1 MSSSSEEL
9 KRENLMD
16 YYGINTFNDT
26 LMREK
31 LPKEAYRNLQD
42 TIKNGASLDKEVAN
56 TVAHA
61 MKEWALEHGITH
73 FTHWFQPMTGLTA
86 EKHDAFL
93 DIDGDGEPIQR
104 FSGNML
110 IQGEP
115 DASSF
120 PSGGMRSTFEARG
133 YTMWDPSS
141 PAFIM
146 EGPGGGIL
154 CIPSVFISYNGEAL
168 DKKTPLLRSMSVL
181 DRAACDIIKIFGRE
195 VSKVTTTLGPE
206 QEYFLVDIDYYENR
220 PDLILAGRTLM
231 GAKPPKGQQME
242 DHYFGSIK
250 ERVLEFMQ
258 LAEKELY
265 KLGIPAKTRH
275 NEVAPH
281 QFELAPIFSEANIA
295 ADRNQQVMEILKRVA
310 TRLDLALLLH
320 EKPFAGVNGSG
331 KHLNWS
337 IVDSDGHNLLDPG
350 KTPSENV
357 QFLVILVAVLD
368 AVYNYADILRA
379 TIASTGND
387 HRLGAN
393 EAPPAI
399 MSVFL
404 GSSLSNILDSIEKGD
419 EHVSADKIIDMGIS
433 NLPKIQQDNTDRNRT
448 SPFAFTG
455 NKFEFRALGS
465 TASISMSA
473 TVLNAAVAESM
484 KAIAVEI
491 VAEKA
496 SGKDTSEAC
505 FAILKKYIAKTK
517 PIRFEGN
524 NYSGDWV
531 AEAEKRGLPNLKNT
545 PEALESFTKE
555 KNIKMLTSLKILS
568 EAEIESRYNTKLERY
583 CNTIAIEYE
592 TLKTMASTMVM
603 PAALAYQNEVVN
615 AVQGLKEVSDLLGD
629 GALIEEQAKLLKKVA
644 GEVAGLSRTSET
656 LKVLTEKVETFEAEN
671 EKAAFIADTVL
682 PAMDDVRA
690 HCDALEELVPDDLWP
705 LPKYREMLF
714 IM

>member
-1 MSSSSEEL
+1 MPVTNNDL
-9 KRENLMD
+9 KRDNLMD
-16 YYGINTFNDT
+16 YFGINTFNDT

-31 LPKEAYRNLQD
+31 LPKETYKSLQN
-42 TIKNGASLDKEVAN
+42 TIKNGAKLDKEVAD

-61 MKEWALEHGITH
+61 MKEWALENGITH

-93 DIDGDGEPIQR
+93 DINGDGEPIQR

-120 PSGGMRSTFEARG
+120 PSGGMRTTFEARG

-181 DRAACDIIKIFGRE
+181 DKAACDTLKIFGRE
-195 VSKVTTTLGPE
+195 VTKVTTTLGPE
-206 QEYFLVDIDYYENR
+206 QEYFLVDSDYYDSR
-220 PDLILAGRTLM
+220 PDLILAGRTLI
-231 GAKPPKGQQME
+231 GAQPPKGQEME

-281 QFELAPIFSEANIA
+281 QFELAPIFSEANIS
-295 ADRNQQVMEILKRVA
+295 ADRNQQVMEILKKVA

-337 IVDSDGHNLLDPG
+337 MTDSDGHNLLDPG
-350 KTPSENV
+350 HTPSENV
-357 QFLVILVAVLD
+357 QFLVFLVAILD
-368 AVYNYADILRA
+368 AVYSYSDILRA

-404 GSSLSNILDSIEKGD
+404 GSTLSNILDSIEKGD
-419 EHVSADKIIDMGIS
+419 EHVSREKIIDMGIS
-433 NLPKIQQDNTDRNRT
+433 NLPRILQDNTDRNRT

-465 TASISMSA
+465 TASISMPA
-473 TVLNAAVAESM
+473 TVLNAAVAESLNSIIEEINSEK
-484 KAIAVEI
+484 KA
-491 VAEKA
+491 
-496 SGKDTSEAC
+496 GKDTTDAC
-505 FAILKKYIAKTK
+505 FAALKKYIAKTK
-517 PIRFEGN
+517 AIRYEGN
-524 NYSGDWV
+524 NYSDEWV
-531 AEAEKRGLPNLKNT
+531 VEAEKRGLPNLKDT
-545 PEALESFTKE
+545 PASLEAYRFD
-555 KNIKMLTSLKILS
+555 KNIKMLTSMGILS

-583 CNTIAIEYE
+583 CNIIAIEYE
-592 TLKTMASTMVM
+592 TLKTIVSTMVT
-603 PAALAYQNEVVN
+603 PSALAYQNNVIS
-615 AVQGLKEVSDLLGD
+615 AVKGLNEVSSLLGD
-629 GALIEEQAKLLKKVA
+629 ASVIDEQAKLLTEVA
-644 GEVAGLSRTSET
+644 GQVAGLSKTSALLNE
-656 LKVLTEKVETFEAEN
+656 LTEKAEALDSEK
-671 EKAAFIADTVL
+671 EKAAFIAGKVI
-682 PAMDDVRA
+682 PAMDAVRA
-690 HCDALEELVPDDLWP
+690 HSDALEELVPDDLWP